1 MKKIFLLVFSL
12 FLLSS
17 TVYAKMS
24 AEILGKGGIVAS
36 PYLSLDCAVYDVD
49 LGFTLGAEA
58 YFFPWKHLG
67 FGGGVT
73 YLFDTDVENTG
84 KKMSFT
90 NVYFSVKPKIIFN
103 KDITSLYFLGQIGAS
118 NAEIA
123 ITGGDCSAGV
133 YAAVGC
139 GIEADWFIAEATYSY
154 TSWALSHA
162 NFSRAEFYTLSVNIG
177 YKFSFEI

>member
-1 MKKIFLLVFSL
+1 MKKIFLLLFSL
-12 FLLSS
+12 LLSAN
-17 TVYAKMS
+17 VYAMS

-36 PYLSLDCAVYDVD
+36 PYLSLDCDVYDVD
-49 LGFTLGAEA
+49 LGFTLGGEI

-67 FGGGVT
+67 LGGGIT

-90 NVYFSVKPKIIFN
+90 NVYFSAKPKIIFN
-103 KDITSLYFLGQIGAS
+103 KDITALYFLGQIGAS
-118 NAEIA
+118 NADIA
-123 ITGGDCSAGV
+123 IVNGSCSTGV

-139 GIEADWFIAEATYSY
+139 GIEADWFIAEAVYSY
-154 TSWALSHA
+154 TCWALSHA
-162 NFSRAEFYTLSVNIG
+162 DFNRAEFYTLSVNIG

>member
-1 MKKIFLLVFSL
+1 MKKIFLLLFSL
-12 FLLSS
+12 LLSAN
-17 TVYAKMS
+17 VYAMS

-36 PYLSLDCAVYDVD
+36 PCLGLDSNVYDVD

-58 YFFPWKHLG
+58 YLFPWKHLG
-67 FGGGVT
+67 FGAGVT
-73 YLFDTDVENTG
+73 HLFNTDVENTG

-103 KDITSLYFLGQIGAS
+103 KDITALYFLGQVGLS
-118 NAEIA
+118 NADIK
-123 ITGGDCSAGV
+123 IVNGDCSPGV
-133 YAAVGC
+133 YAAVGG
-139 GIEADWFIAEATYSY
+139 GIEADWFIAEITYSY

-162 NFSRAEFYTLSVNIG
+162 DFNRAEFYTLSANIG